1 MTEYNIRLTIRTS
14 IEKIVDADSF
24 EQAEDIVWED
34 LINADPKYGHYILT
48 SGTKNYQLLNK
59 EDFEGENNE

>member
-1 MTEYNIRLTIRTS
+1 MTEYNIKLIITTS
-14 IEKIVDADSF
+14 IEKIVDADSL

-34 LINADPKYGHYILT
+34 LINADPKHGHYILI
-48 SGTKNYQLLNK
+48 SGTKNYELLNK